1 MPPAK
6 AKRSSNAPSI
16 VRPLRRVGAIPKSSM
31 QASTAPPFAYHGM
44 PLGDSLTAT
53 QAVVWVAVVAMV
65 SVAVTAAV
73 EVMLTGLVVKV
84 NVGMCRAPDG
94 LLATVAVRVTL
105 PVKPLV
111 GEMVMVELSP
121 VVA

>member
-1 MPPAK
+1 M
-6 AKRSSNAPSI
+6 
-16 VRPLRRVGAIPKSSM
+16 
-31 QASTAPPFAYHGM
+31 
-44 PLGDSLTAT
+44 TAT
-53 QAVVWVAVVAMV
+53 QAVVWVAAVAMV

-94 LLATVAVRVTL
+94 LLATVAVSVTL

-121 VVA
+121 VVAPAVRVTAAPEIVKPVPGVTVTVFEPALAL